1 MLTQTLT
8 VKNRLGLHARPS
20 ALLAK
25 TANLYKSSILLKDK
39 VRTVDAKSILGLM
52 TMALPKGTELV
63 VCVDGPDE
71 ASALRHVVE
80 LFETRFGEPD

>member
-1 MLTQTLT
+1 
-8 VKNRLGLHARPS
+8 
-20 ALLAK
+20 
-25 TANLYKSSILLKDK
+25 
-39 VRTVDAKSILGLM
+39 M

-71 ASALRHVVE
+71 ASALRHIVE

>member
-25 TANLYKSSILLKDK
+25 TANLYESSILLKDK
-39 VRTVDAKSILGLM
+39 AR
-52 TMALPKGTELV
+52 P
-63 VCVDGPDE
+63 
-71 ASALRHVVE
+71 ASANPIDPPRE
-80 LFETRFGEPD
+80 GS